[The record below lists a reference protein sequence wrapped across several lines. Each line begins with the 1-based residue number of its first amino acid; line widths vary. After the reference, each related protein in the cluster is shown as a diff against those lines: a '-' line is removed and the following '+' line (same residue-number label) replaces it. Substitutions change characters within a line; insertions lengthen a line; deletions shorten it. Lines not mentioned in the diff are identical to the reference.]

1 MPGRRDRTG
10 APSTDRR
17 RALAR
22 PAAAVGL
29 VVLQLGATGA
39 HLRLGDREAA
49 LDRTLLATATVT
61 VRLATTWL

>member
-1 MPGRRDRTG
+1 M
-10 APSTDRR
+10 
-17 RALAR
+17 
-22 PAAAVGL
+22 
-29 VVLQLGATGA
+29 VLQLGATGA